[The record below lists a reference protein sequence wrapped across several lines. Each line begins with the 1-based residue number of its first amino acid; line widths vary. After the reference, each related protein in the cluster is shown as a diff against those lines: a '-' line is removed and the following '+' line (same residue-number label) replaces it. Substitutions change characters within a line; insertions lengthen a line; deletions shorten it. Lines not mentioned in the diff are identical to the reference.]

1 MAHEKIKN
9 DDIIQLKQMI
19 IFLKAELIKYETMDN
34 VSEMNRLK
42 EENRQL
48 ISEKEA
54 LQKEVK
60 NAVKPLQEPSQSFK
74 QIDEKLAYLLEI
86 VQKNK
91 TAQQNINE
99 LLQKITEK
107 ESIIYQYEKEVTK
120 LTKANEKM
128 AKEIQKISPELV
140 RQMDEQMKAVIR
152 KSLEYTKQVEE
163 KLKGIE
169 EIEQKVNQM
178 MAAKNEEK

>member
-34 VSEMNRLK
+34 ISEMNRLK

-54 LQKEVK
+54 LQKEIK

-74 QIDEKLAYLLEI
+74 QIDEKLAHLLEI
-86 VQKNK
+86 VQKIKQHNR
-91 TAQQNINE
+91 
-99 LLQKITEK
+99 
-107 ESIIYQYEKEVTK
+107 
-120 LTKANEKM
+120 
-128 AKEIQKISPELV
+128 IS
-140 RQMDEQMKAVIR
+140 MSYYK
-152 KSLEYTKQVEE
+152 K
-163 KLKGIE
+163 
-169 EIEQKVNQM
+169 
-178 MAAKNEEK
+178 